1 MTQSQTANDQQL
13 QKNSAVTSRLGRVR
27 WTICAMLF
35 VATSINYMDR
45 QVIGLLKPTLQ
56 QNIGLTEVNYGY
68 IIAAFQL
75 AYAIGLISAGRLVD
89 RLGSRIGYPLF
100 MGVWSLATIAHA
112 LAGSAFGFGVARF
125 FLGLG
130 EAGNFPAALKTV
142 ANWFPQRERSLATG
156 ILNAG
161 TNVGAILAP
170 ATVPWITIHYGW
182 RTAFVITG
190 LLGIPWIVWWFR
202 KYRNPSEHPT
212 LTDAELLHIRSG
224 EQDEIETQ
232 IPWFRLLSYR
242 QTWAFAIA
250 KFLTDPIWWFYL
262 FWLPSFFHS
271 RFNLDLSHLGLPLII
286 VYNVSVIG
294 SIVGGWLPALF
305 RFSTNPA
312 RARLTAMF
320 ICACLVLP
328 IFKAG
333 NLRSEWAAVA
343 LLSLAV
349 AAHQGWAANLFTIP
363 SDMFPPSAVGAVVG
377 IGGMLGSVGAVLFS
391 VTVGKVLQLT
401 QSYVTLFAVAATA
414 YLIAMAVIRILAPGL
429 KKVQFTA

>member
-1 MTQSQTANDQQL
+1 MSQSQPANDRHL
-13 QKNSAVTSRLGRVR
+13 KNNAAVTSRLGRVR

-35 VATSINYMDR
+35 VATSINYTDR

-182 RTAFVITG
+182 RTAFVVTG

-202 KYRNPSEHPT
+202 KYRNPSDHPT
-212 LTDAELLHIRSG
+212 LTGAELLHIRSG
-224 EQDEIETQ
+224 AQDQNETQ

-312 RARLTAMF
+312 RARLAAMF

-333 NLRSEWAAVA
+333 HLKSEWAAVA

-363 SDMFPPSAVGAVVG
+363 SDMFPRSAVGAVVG

-414 YLIAMAVIRILAPGL
+414 YLVAMAVIRILAPGL

>member
-1 MTQSQTANDQQL
+1 MSPSEAGNSQTQENNA
-13 QKNSAVTSRLGRVR
+13 AITPRLGRVR
-27 WTICAMLF
+27 WTICALLF

-56 QNIGLTEVNYGY
+56 QSIGLTEINYGY

-75 AYAIGLISAGRLVD
+75 AYAIGLIGAGRLVD
-89 RLGSRIGYPLF
+89 RLGCRIGYPLF
-100 MGVWSLATIAHA
+100 MSVWSLATIAHA
-112 LAGSAFGFGVARF
+112 LARSALGFGVARF

-130 EAGNFPAALKTV
+130 EAGNFPAAIKTV

-170 ATVPWITIHYGW
+170 ATVPWITIRYGW
-182 RTAFVITG
+182 RTAFVATG
-190 LLGIPWIVWWFR
+190 LLGIPWIVWWLK
-202 KYRNPSEHPT
+202 KYRNPSEHPA
-212 LTDAELLHIRSG
+212 LTGAELEYICSSAG
-224 EQDEIETQ
+224 EQIGTQ
-232 IPWFRLLSYR
+232 IPWFKLLSYR

-305 RFSTNPA
+305 RFSANPA

-328 IFKAG
+328 IFRAG
-333 NLRSEWAAVA
+333 NLKSEWAAVA

-349 AAHQGWAANLFTIP
+349 AAHQGWSANLFTIP

-377 IGGMLGSVGAVLFS
+377 IGGMVGSVGAVLFS

-401 QSYVTLFAVAATA
+401 QSYVTLFGTAATA
-414 YLIAMAVIRILAPGL
+414 YLIAIVVIRILAPGL

>member
-1 MTQSQTANDQQL
+1 MSQSQTANDQHL
-13 QKNSAVTSRLGRVR
+13 KNNPAVTSRLGRVR

-89 RLGSRIGYPLF
+89 RLGSRIGYALF

-182 RTAFVITG
+182 RTAFVVTG

-202 KYRNPSEHPT
+202 KYRDPSEHPM
-212 LTDAELLHIRSG
+212 LTSGELLHIRSG
-224 EQDEIETQ
+224 AQDQIETQ

-305 RFSTNPA
+305 RFSANPA

-328 IFKAG
+328 IFRAG
-333 NLRSEWAAVA
+333 QLKSEWAAVA

>member
-1 MTQSQTANDQQL
+1 MSPSEDSNRRER
-13 QKNSAVTSRLGRVR
+13 QKNSAITPRLGRVR

-56 QNIGLTEVNYGY
+56 QSIGLTEVNYGY

-75 AYAIGLISAGRLVD
+75 AYAIGLIAAGRLVD

-112 LAGSAFGFGVARF
+112 LASSAFGFGVARF
-125 FLGLG
+125 FLGFG
-130 EAGNFPAALKTV
+130 EAGNFPAAIKTV

-170 ATVPWITIHYGW
+170 ATVPWITIRYGW
-182 RTAFVITG
+182 RTAFVATG
-190 LLGIPWIVWWFR
+190 LLGIPWILWWFK
-202 KYRNPSEHPT
+202 KYRNPSEHPS
-212 LTDAELLHIRSG
+212 LSGAELEYICSSAG
-224 EQDEIETQ
+224 EHIETQ
-232 IPWFRLLSYR
+232 IPWFKLLSYK

-305 RFSTNPA
+305 RFSANPA

-328 IFKAG
+328 IFRAG
-333 NLRSEWAAVA
+333 NMKSEWSAVA

-349 AAHQGWAANLFTIP
+349 AAHQGWSANLFTIP

-377 IGGMLGSVGAVLFS
+377 IGGMVGSVGAVLFS

-401 QSYVTLFAVAATA
+401 QSYVALFGIAATA
-414 YLIAMAVIRILAPGL
+414 YLLAIVVIRILAPGL